1 MEEVFDPT
9 GAGDSF
15 AGGFTGYLTQTADIS
30 FENMKSAI
38 IYGSAMAS
46 FTVEKFGTERIA
58 ELTNEEI
65 NTRLEEFKSLVSV
78 DIQLV

>member
-1 MEEVFDPT
+1 
-9 GAGDSF
+9 
-15 AGGFTGYLTQTADIS
+15 
-30 FENMKSAI
+30 MKRAVI
-38 IYGSAMAS
+38 WGSAMAS

>member
-1 MEEVFDPT
+1 
-9 GAGDSF
+9 
-15 AGGFTGYLTQTADIS
+15 
-30 FENMKSAI
+30 MKRAVI
-38 IYGSAMAS
+38 WGSAMAS

-65 NTRLEEFKSLVSV
+65 NARLEEFKSLVSV